1 VEEEMN
7 TINRILVVLGLLV
20 VMVVCAAVFV
30 APIPVLGELNQGLQG
45 LVGWLAGVP
54 AVWRIAL
61 GVLFALAWVFICI
74 ILLILEIAPRRR
86 REVSVQKVDGGR
98 VEVSLRT
105 VEEHLTYELDRMRGV
120 LRSQAR
126 VTAQKDGV
134 LVDVRVDT
142 AGDEAVPLR
151 ASRVVELVRTVVE
164 DKVGVK
170 LARPPRVHL
179 RAQPI
184 PPIPQRPVH
193 LPAPAPAEEEQEGI
207 GDSG

>member
-1 VEEEMN
+1 MN
-7 TINRILVVLGLLV
+7 TINRIVVVIGLVAA
-20 VMVVCAAVFV
+20 MVFCAAVFI
-30 APIPVLGELNQGLQG
+30 APIAILGELGQGLQE
-45 LVGWLAGVP
+45 LVGWLREVP
-54 AVWRIAL
+54 TLWRILL
-61 GVLFALAWVFICI
+61 GVLFALAWVFICV

-86 REVSVQKVDGGR
+86 REVRVQKVDGGE

-126 VTAQKDGV
+126 VTARKDGV
-134 LVDVRVDT
+134 LVDIHVDT

-170 LARPPRVHL
+170 LASPPRVHL
-179 RAQPI
+179 RAQPL
-184 PPIPQRPVH
+184 PPIPQRPVRPPA
-193 LPAPAPAEEEQEGI
+193 PAPAPAEEEGEPV
-207 GDSG
+207 GDAG